1 MSGYASIESV
11 SLAACVPFIFVL
23 NSRCGSLVDRATL
36 DFNVGKLV
44 YAGIL
49 DFARHSF
56 SFTSECCY
64 LLFIVKFLLLC
75 LFLYFQQL
83 EFF

>member
-1 MSGYASIESV
+1 M
-11 SLAACVPFIFVL
+11 PFIFVL

-36 DFNVGKLV
+36 NFNVGKLV
-44 YAGIL
+44 CAGIL

-56 SFTSECCY
+56 SFASEFCC
-64 LLFIVKFLLLC
+64 LFFIVKFLLLC
-75 LFLYFQQL
+75 LFLCVHQL